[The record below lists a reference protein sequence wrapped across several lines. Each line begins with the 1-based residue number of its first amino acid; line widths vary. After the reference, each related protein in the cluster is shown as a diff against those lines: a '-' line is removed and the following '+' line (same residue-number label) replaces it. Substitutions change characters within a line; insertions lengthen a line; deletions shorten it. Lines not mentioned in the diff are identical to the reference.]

1 MFRENE
7 WKERDFGNEKFMLR
21 TLELRFL
28 EKYDHTP
35 LSEKE
40 NGLLDKDLG
49 YKSID
54 ELMDDFNNTKI
65 SEELDKLFDE
75 KANKLNTRK
84 LVKIVSNTTEKKR
97 INNVIKGVEFTLDYV
112 ASLGNR

>member
-1 MFRENE
+1 MFLQNE
-7 WKERDFGNEKFMLR
+7 WKERDFGNDKFMPR
-21 TLELRFL
+21 ILELSFL

-40 NGLLDKDLG
+40 HGLLDKDLG

-75 KANKLNTRK
+75 KANKLSTRK

>member
-1 MFRENE
+1 
-7 WKERDFGNEKFMLR
+7 
-21 TLELRFL
+21 
-28 EKYDHTP
+28 
-35 LSEKE
+35 
-40 NGLLDKDLG
+40 
-49 YKSID
+49 
-54 ELMDDFNNTKI
+54 MDDFNNTKI